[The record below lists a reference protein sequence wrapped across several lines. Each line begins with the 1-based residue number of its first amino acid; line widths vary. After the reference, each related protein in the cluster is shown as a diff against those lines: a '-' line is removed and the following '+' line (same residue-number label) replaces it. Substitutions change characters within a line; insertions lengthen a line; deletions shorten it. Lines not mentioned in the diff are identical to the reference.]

1 MKFNK
6 ALFLDLDGT
15 IITTRSG
22 ETFPKTIDDWKFLP
36 NVLNKIKFYSD
47 EGYIVCIV
55 TNQGG
60 IELGYVTQEDFETK
74 FSNIIAE
81 IEQFI
86 RTDVNAL
93 YCMYMNGYYRKPN
106 PGMAYQ
112 LAQDLSL
119 NLKNSI
125 MVGDSD
131 SDKEFADNAGIGT
144 FMFATDFTERY

>member
-15 IITTRSG
+15 IITTKSG
-22 ETFPKTIDDWKFLP
+22 DTFAKNIDDWKFLP
-36 NVLNKIKFYSD
+36 NVLNRIKFYAD
-47 EGYIVCIV
+47 EGYIICIV

-60 IELGYVTQEDFETK
+60 IELGYITKEDFEAK
-74 FSNIIAE
+74 FSAIIAE

-93 YCMYMNGYYRKPN
+93 YCMYMDGYYRKPN

-112 LAQDLSL
+112 LAQELSL

-131 SDKEFADNAGIGT
+131 SDKEFADNAGIGN
-144 FMFATDFTERY
+144 FMFATDFTQRY